1 MKILINAS
9 ITEFLSNP
17 TLLGY
22 YPERTLLAIYEL
34 LQDEYFNSSTL
45 RLLESKNL
53 ISVTV
58 KPERINEQW
67 TGYTIE
73 EVNLM

>member
-22 YPERTLLAIYEL
+22 YSERTLLAIYEL

-53 ISVTV
+53 ISITV

-67 TGYTIE
+67 TGYIIE